1 MRARALVKAGRYEAA
16 AGAYRDALGC
26 EPKNWMLTD
35 EVARFLTFSL
45 QEPAAGLDMSRA
57 GLALNP
63 TCSADLWD
71 TAGDALFCLGRVD
84 EARDAFLRALAINPN
99 DVPRG
104 TTSSAFMPTE
114 MRALRR
120 WPLSPRASRST
131 RRARIATVSS
141 KSRPKCWDSSPSATS
156 RRGISCST
164 ACGSWEARKEATSQ
178 DLEVRSQELELRS
191 LKLAGEVPATGSYP
205 CRITAIQMV

>member
-1 MRARALVKAGRYEAA
+1 MRFSARWRSTPTMCARYNLVCVYAYRNESAA
-16 AGAYRDALGC
+16 ALATIA
-26 EPKNWMLTD
+26 E
-35 EVARFLTFSL
+35 
-45 QEPAAGLDMSRA
+45 GLSI
-57 GLALNP
+57 
-63 TCSADLWD
+63 
-71 TAGDALFCLGRVD
+71 D
-84 EARDAFLRALAINPN
+84 EA
-99 DVPRG
+99 
-104 TTSSAFMPTE
+104 
-114 MRALRR
+114 
-120 WPLSPRASRST
+120 
-131 RRARIATVSS
+131 ARIATVSS